1 MLRRPGPPALGALM
15 CLVGLAVTGAIAL
28 LSPRAQFRD
37 SATLQGFVGLN
48 QPEVTPIID
57 RIAHLADPDA
67 YGLIGFSLALV
78 ALARGRVRLA
88 ALIPVVLV
96 CAGATTTLLKPL
108 LATERYEDWLGNGQI
123 AAASWPSGHASASM
137 TLGLL
142 AVLAMPPRLRPTAA
156 AAGGA
161 FAICVS
167 YSILALGWHFPSDV
181 IGGFL
186 NAAMWVLLAVT
197 ALALAEQRRPERRP
211 RWALVRDGQARPIDA
226 VGPIALGAGAA
237 AMVGAVAFS
246 RPGKVAEYTL
256 TRPTWTAGAIAI
268 AGLAALLA
276 AALARTLGA
285 PVTDAQDQAAASTT

>member
-1 MLRRPGPPALGALM
+1 M
-15 CLVGLAVTGAIAL
+15 CLLGLAITGAIAL
-28 LSPRAQFRD
+28 LSPQGQFRD
-37 SATLQGFVGLN
+37 SATLQGFVALN
-48 QPEVTPIID
+48 RPDVTPIID
-57 RIAHLADPDA
+57 RIAHLADPA
-67 YGLIGFSLALV
+67 PYGLIGFSLALV
-78 ALARGRVRLA
+78 ALARGRKRLA
-88 ALIPVVLV
+88 FLIPVVLV

-186 NAAMWVLLAVT
+186 NAAMWVLLAVA
-197 ALALAEQRRPERRP
+197 ALAFAEQLRPESRP
-211 RWALVRDGQARPIDA
+211 RWAVVRDGRPRPVDA
-226 VGPIALGAGAA
+226 LGPIALGAGAA
-237 AMVGAVAFS
+237 ATVGAVAFS
-246 RPGKVAEYTL
+246 RPGQVVEYTL
-256 TRPTWTAGAIAI
+256 TRPTWTAGAVAI

-276 AALARTLGA
+276 AALARTLGGA
-285 PVTDAQDQAAASTT
+285 TPR